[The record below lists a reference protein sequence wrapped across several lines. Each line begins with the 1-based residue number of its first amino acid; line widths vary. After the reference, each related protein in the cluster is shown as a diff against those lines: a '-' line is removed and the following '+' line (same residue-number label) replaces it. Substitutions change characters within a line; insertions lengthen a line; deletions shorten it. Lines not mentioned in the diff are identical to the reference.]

1 MKAHDRT
8 TIITASTAVA
18 VAFLL
23 APLLG
28 QGQSAEERA
37 KARAAARARG
47 IAQAREYNSQ
57 VLQLYDRQGQIVAT
71 VNQRD
76 FYNQPVISPDKTR
89 IAVVKNDP
97 ETETADAWVV
107 DVATGKA
114 TRITTSQRRE
124 LTRAPVWSPDGKE
137 LAYVSLRAGSEA
149 LYRKASNGEGPE
161 ELLYKHS
168 GFGMNLMGWSLDG
181 RYLSYFT
188 TDLSGGIL
196 YLLPLEGAGDRKPLE
211 AFRSTSTVQGARL
224 SPDSRFLSYMSN
236 QSGKPEMYVRPVDTS
251 GKGAVSGG
259 PWQISTEGG
268 LGMGFWR
275 QDGKEFY
282 YLAADRGFMA
292 VDVNTTSPSFEF
304 GKPRLLFRP
313 SQALNA
319 AVGTVSVSRD
329 GERFVIAAPAQ
340 PRLQQ
345 ITVFDRQ
352 GKILN
357 RVGEPGNYGQVNLSP
372 DGARVVTMRND
383 PRTNQNDIWSYE
395 VSSGKGY
402 PVTNDNEQ
410 QNAPIWSPDGKQ
422 VAYVSTTQKGMPS
435 IYRKAWDGSG
445 NAEQVFTYTP
455 GAGVVLTDWSPDGR
469 FMAFWT
475 QILVIVPL
483 EGNQSAAERKGIE
496 WLREEYNVLHG
507 RFSPDMRHIAYITDQ
522 EENGKL
528 QLYVRP
534 FDASKP
540 ETPPPGDIVQVSADA
555 AGMIGW
561 KADGREMYFLQPDP
575 TNADVHVMAVDVTTT
590 PAFQVGTPRLLFKLT
605 GPVPGNSLQF
615 KSVSSDG
622 QRFAFAVNVPAP
634 AR

>member
-1 MKAHDRT
+1 
-8 TIITASTAVA
+8 
-18 VAFLL
+18 
-23 APLLG
+23 
-28 QGQSAEERA
+28 
-37 KARAAARARG
+37 
-47 IAQAREYNSQ
+47 
-57 VLQLYDRQGQIVAT
+57 
-71 VNQRD
+71 
-76 FYNQPVISPDKTR
+76 
-89 IAVVKNDP
+89 
-97 ETETADAWVV
+97 
-107 DVATGKA
+107 
-114 TRITTSQRRE
+114 
-124 LTRAPVWSPDGKE
+124 
-137 LAYVSLRAGSEA
+137 
-149 LYRKASNGEGPE
+149 
-161 ELLYKHS
+161 
-168 GFGMNLMGWSLDG
+168 MNLMGWSLDG

-188 TDLSGGIL
+188 ADLSGGIL
-196 YLLPLEGAGDRKPLE
+196 SLLPLEGAGDRKPIE

-236 QSGKPEMYVRPVDTS
+236 QSGRPEMYVRPVDTS
-251 GKGAVSGG
+251 GSQAASGG

-292 VDVNTTSPSFEF
+292 VDVNTTSPNFEF

-357 RVGEPGNYGQVNLSP
+357 KVGEPGNYGQVNLSP

-455 GAGVVLTDWSPDGR
+455 GAGVVLTDWSPDGK

-483 EGNQSAAERKGIE
+483 EGSQSAAERKGIE

-540 ETPPPGDIVQVSADA
+540 ETPPPGTIVQVSADA

>member
-1 MKAHDRT
+1 MKNYSKA
-8 TIITASTAVA
+8 TIITAATALA
-18 VAFLL
+18 VVSLL
-23 APLLG
+23 APVRG
-28 QGQSAEERA
+28 QGQSEEEKA

-47 IAQAREYNSQ
+47 IAQARENNTQ
-57 VLQLYDRQGQIVAT
+57 VLTLYDRQGKIVAT
-71 VNQRD
+71 VNERD
-76 FYNQPVISPDKTR
+76 FYNQPVLSPDKTR

-97 ETETADAWVV
+97 ETETADAWVM

-124 LTRAPVWSPDGKE
+124 LTRAPVWSPDGRE

-149 LYRKASNGEGPE
+149 LYRKAANGEGPE

-188 TDLSGGIL
+188 ADLSGGIL
-196 YLLPLEGAGDRKPLE
+196 YLLPLEGGADRKPTE

-224 SPDSRFLSYMSN
+224 SPDSGFLSYMSN
-236 QSGKPEMYVRPVDTS
+236 QSGRPEMYVRPVDLS
-251 GKGAVSGG
+251 GKGTASGG

-292 VDVNTTSPSFEF
+292 VDVTLSPSFQF
-304 GKPRLLFRP
+304 GKPRLLFRLP
-313 SQALNA
+313 QALNV

-329 GERFVIAAPAQ
+329 GERFVVAAPAQ

-352 GKILN
+352 GKILSK
-357 RVGEPGNYGQVNLSP
+357 VAEPGNYTQSNVSP
-372 DGARVVTMRND
+372 DGGRIVTMRID
-383 PRTNQNDIWSYE
+383 PKTNQNDIWTFD
-395 VSSGKGY
+395 VATGKGY
-402 PVTNDNEQ
+402 PITNDNEG

-422 VAYVSTTQKGMPS
+422 VAYISTTQRGIPS

-455 GAGVVLTDWSPDGR
+455 GAGMVLTDWSPDGK

-475 QILVIVPL
+475 QILVLVPL
-483 EGNQSAAERKGIE
+483 EGSQNAAERKGIE

-522 EENGKL
+522 DENGKL

-534 FDASKP
+534 FDAAKP
-540 ETPPPGDIVQVSADA
+540 ESPPQGAVVQVSADA

-561 KADGREMYFLQPDP
+561 KGDGREMYFLQPDP
-575 TNADVHVMAVDVTTT
+575 KNSDLHVMAVDVTPT
-590 PAFQVGTPRLLFKLT
+590 PAFQIGTPRLLFKLQ
-605 GPVPGNSLQF
+605 GPLPGNSLQW
-615 KSVSSDG
+615 KSASSDG
-622 QRFAFAVNVPAP
+622 QRFVFAVNVPSP
-634 AR
+634 ER